1 MQPVRVH
8 VIDRSRTR
16 LLQLVYRDPRS
27 GRKVTRS
34 SGTTNRRDAE
44 RAAARWEDELNSQQ
58 LSADGSIAF
67 GHFVDLLDERHL
79 KGLRTKTRTDYLG
92 ALEQLERYC
101 QPQTL
106 RDVTS
111 ELLTEFVGEMRA
123 DSRNRSEETIR
134 SRLAAIR
141 ASINWGVDAGLLPY
155 CPRMPRMPRRRQ
167 SAGGMR
173 GRPLSDAEFKQIIDA
188 TPDIVGTE
196 RAPAWQHS
204 LNGLW
209 LSGLRL
215 GEAIELSW
223 DRSDV
228 ISVDLSG
235 ERPMF
240 RIPPGGDKSGKGKLL
255 PITPDFAAMLEQCE
269 TRSGNVFGFP
279 KERPGRTGGD
289 PGEYASKTITKICR
303 HAGVLT
309 SEDPKR
315 HASAHDLRRSFGAR
329 WSRKVMPQVLQLLM
343 RHESIETTMRYY
355 VGQDVQ
361 HATEVIWQMGGEMGG
376 TQNNATAKPAK
387 NSTRP

>member
-1 MQPVRVH
+1 VQPVRVH
-8 VIDRSRTR
+8 VIERSRAR
-16 LLQLVYRDPRS
+16 FLQLVYREPRT
-27 GRKVTRS
+27 GRKITRS

-58 LSADGSIAF
+58 VSADGSIAF

-79 KGLRTKTRTDYLG
+79 KGLRPKTRTDYLG
-92 ALEQLERYC
+92 ALELLERYC
-101 QPQTL
+101 QPATL

-111 ELLTEFVGEMRA
+111 ELLTEFVGHMRS
-123 DSRNRSEETIR
+123 DSRDRSEETTR

-141 ASINWGVDAGLLPY
+141 ASINWAVDAGLVPF

-173 GRPLSDAEFKQIIDA
+173 GRPLSDSEFNLILDA
-188 TPDIVGTE
+188 TPQIVGDT

-228 ISVDLSG
+228 IAVDLSG
-235 ERPMF
+235 PRPMF
-240 RIPPGGDKSGKGKLL
+240 RIPPGSDKSGKGKLL
-255 PITPDFAAMLEQCE
+255 PITPDFSAMLDEA
-269 TRSGNVFGFP
+269 TDRSGNVFHFP
-279 KERPGRTGGD
+279 KERPGRAGGD

-303 HAGVLT
+303 AAGVLT
-309 SEDPKR
+309 SEHPPR

-329 WSRKVMPQVLQLLM
+329 WSRRVMPQVLQLLM
-343 RHESIETTMRYY
+343 RHESIETTMKFY

-361 HATEVIWQMGGEMGG
+361 HAVSVLW
-376 TQNNATAKPAK
+376 
-387 NSTRP
+387 SDF